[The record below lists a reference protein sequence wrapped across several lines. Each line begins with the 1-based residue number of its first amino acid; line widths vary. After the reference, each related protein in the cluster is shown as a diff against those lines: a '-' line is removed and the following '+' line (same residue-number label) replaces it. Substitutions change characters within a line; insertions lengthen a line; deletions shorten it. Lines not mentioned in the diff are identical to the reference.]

1 MAVSAK
7 QLQEV
12 VRVLRQEG
20 ARRVLLFGSAVRS
33 LTDARDIDI
42 AVEGV
47 PLGRILHADVAVND
61 LLGVPTDLVS
71 REENP
76 SFFDLISQ
84 GSRVLYEEK

>member
-1 MAVSAK
+1 MAVSIE

-20 ARRVLLFGSAVRS
+20 ARRVLLFGSAVRN

-76 SFFDLISQ
+76 GFFDLISQ